1 MPSLVQSLIRFY
13 NSSIGK
19 KIIVAVT
26 GLAMIGFLAG
36 HLLGNLLVF
45 SGPDALNGY
54 ARKLHDLGPLLYVVR
69 GGLLAIVALHIVCTV
84 QLVRINRAARPRKY
98 AVDTVRQAS
107 KSSRIMIWSGLTI
120 LSFIIYHLAHFTW
133 ALGNEYRNP
142 AVARYWVEPGV
153 HNVYNMVVDGFRV
166 WYVSLFYIISLLLLT
181 SHLSHGFASVF
192 QTLGLAT
199 LRTRR
204 PIAVAANLF
213 AWGWFLGNL
222 TIPVAVL
229 FGLVS

>member
-26 GLAMIGFLAG
+26 GLAMIGFLVG

-84 QLVRINRAARPRKY
+84 QLVRINRAARPRK
-98 AVDTVRQAS
+98 
-107 KSSRIMIWSGLTI
+107 L
-120 LSFIIYHLAHFTW
+120 
-133 ALGNEYRNP
+133 RN
-142 AVARYWVEPGV
+142 V
-153 HNVYNMVVDGFRV
+153 
-166 WYVSLFYIISLLLLT
+166 
-181 SHLSHGFASVF
+181 
-192 QTLGLAT
+192 
-199 LRTRR
+199 
-204 PIAVAANLF
+204 
-213 AWGWFLGNL
+213 
-222 TIPVAVL
+222 
-229 FGLVS
+229 

>member
-26 GLAMIGFLAG
+26 GLAMIGFLVG

-142 AVARYWVEPGV
+142 AMARYWVEPGV

>member
-1 MPSLVQSLIRFY
+1 MPPLVQSLIRFY
-13 NSSIGK
+13 QSSIGK
-19 KIIVAVT
+19 KILVAVT

-45 SGPDALNGY
+45 SGPAAINGY
-54 ARKLHDLGPLLYVVR
+54 AKKLHDLGPLLYIIR
-69 GGLLAIVALHIVCTV
+69 AALLATVVLHIVTTI
-84 QLVRINRAARPRKY
+84 QLVRLNRAARPQKY

-120 LSFIIYHLAHFTW
+120 LAFIMYHLAHFTF
-133 ALGNEYRNP
+133 ALGNQYRDP
-142 AVARYWVEPGV
+142 AIARYWVEPGV

-166 WYVSLFYIISLLLLT
+166 WYVSLFYIIALLLLT

-199 LRTRR
+199 SRPRR
-204 PIAVAANLF
+204 PIAVAGNLF

-222 TIPVAVL
+222 SIPLAIL

>member
-1 MPSLVQSLIRFY
+1 MPPLVQSLIRFY
-13 NSSIGK
+13 QSSIGK
-19 KIIVAVT
+19 KILVAVT

-36 HLLGNLLVF
+36 HLLGNLLIF
-45 SGPDALNGY
+45 SGPEALNGY
-54 ARKLHDLGPLLYVVR
+54 AKKLHDLGPLLYVIR
-69 GGLLAIVALHIVCTV
+69 AGLLATVVLHIVCTI
-84 QLVRINRAARPRKY
+84 QLVRKNRAARPQKY
-98 AVDTVRQAS
+98 AVNTVRQAS
-107 KSSRIMIWSGLTI
+107 KSSRIMIWTGLTI
-120 LSFIIYHLAHFTW
+120 LSFIIYHLAHFTF

-142 AVARYWVEPGV
+142 SNARYWVEPGI
-153 HNVYNMVVDGFRV
+153 HNVYRMVVDGFKV

-192 QTLGLAT
+192 QTLGLST

-204 PIAVAANLF
+204 PIAVAGNLF

-222 TIPVAVL
+222 TIPLAVF

>member
-26 GLAMIGFLAG
+26 GLAMIGFLVG

>member
-26 GLAMIGFLAG
+26 GLAMIGFLVG

-54 ARKLHDLGPLLYVVR
+54 AKKLHDLGPLLYVVR

-142 AVARYWVEPGV
+142 AMARYWVEPGV